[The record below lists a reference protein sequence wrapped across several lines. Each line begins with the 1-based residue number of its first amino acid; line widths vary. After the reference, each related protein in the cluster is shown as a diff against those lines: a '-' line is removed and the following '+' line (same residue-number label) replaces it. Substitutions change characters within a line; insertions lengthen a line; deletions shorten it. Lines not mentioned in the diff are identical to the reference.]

1 MSWIC
6 KALVE
11 VRLTPPTTRELLRS
25 EKSEVRRERLTGLT
39 RQQLKRL
46 ALPAGLIAGF
56 VAVWWD
62 LDENQFPL
70 LALVT
75 GAIVFLITVGLVKL
89 AESLWG
95 RYDDIP

>member
-1 MSWIC
+1 MG
-6 KALVE
+6 E
-11 VRLTPPTTRELLRS
+11 VKRE
-25 EKSEVRRERLTGLT
+25 KLTGLT

-46 ALPAGLIAGF
+46 ALPAGLIGAF

-70 LALVT
+70 LALAT

>member
-1 MSWIC
+1 MG
-6 KALVE
+6 E
-11 VRLTPPTTRELLRS
+11 VKRE
-25 EKSEVRRERLTGLT
+25 KLTGLT

-46 ALPAGLIAGF
+46 ALPAGLIGAF

-62 LDENQFPL
+62 LDENQYPL
-70 LALVT
+70 LALAT

-95 RYDDIP
+95 GYDDIP